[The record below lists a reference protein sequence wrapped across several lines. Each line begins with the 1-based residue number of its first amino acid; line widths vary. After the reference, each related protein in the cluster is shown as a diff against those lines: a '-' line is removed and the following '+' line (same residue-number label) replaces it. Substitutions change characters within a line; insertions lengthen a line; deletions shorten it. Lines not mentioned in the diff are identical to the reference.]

1 MVNPLTLFQSVLL
14 LFLLMIP
21 GYLLRKCK
29 IGGDTLPRDL
39 SNIILYVAQPAMIVV
54 AFIRDFDKEVAFNA
68 AGVLVFSFIA
78 HTIFYFIAKLLFRK
92 APHEIA
98 KIYRF
103 GVIFSNAGY
112 MGIPLIKA
120 IFDDS
125 AAIYASVYIIAF
137 NFFTWSL
144 GCLIYSEDKSYISPK
159 KMFINPATIP
169 IYIGILIFLLPINQ
183 YVPVVLVDALDKF
196 SGVVA
201 PISMMLLGMLLAD
214 VKLKTAFIDRYLWEA
229 LAVRLL
235 LFPALI
241 WGVVKL
247 VSLTGIYNSEIATAV
262 TLICAATPSAAATGM
277 FATKFGCDT
286 QTASK
291 FVSISTIF
299 SILTMPIVA
308 LLLMI

>member
-29 IGGDTLPRDL
+29 IGGETLPRDL
-39 SNIILYVAQPAMIVV
+39 SNIILYVAQPAMIVA
-54 AFIRDFDKEVAFNA
+54 AFVRDFDKEVAFNA

-78 HTIFYFIAKLLFRK
+78 HTIFYLLAKLFFRS

-103 GVIFSNAGY
+103 GVIFSNSGY
-112 MGIPLIKA
+112 MGIPLIMA
-120 IFDDS
+120 IFDES

-144 GCLIYSEDKSYISPK
+144 GCLIYSEDKSYISPR

-169 IYIGILIFLLPINQ
+169 IYIGIIVFLLPINQ
-183 YVPVVLVDALDKF
+183 YIPGVVVDAMNKF

-201 PISMMLLGMLLAD
+201 PISMMLIGMLLAD
-214 VKLKTAFIDRYLWEA
+214 VKLKTAFFDRYLWEA

-247 VSLTGIYNSEIATAV
+247 VSLSGIYNSEIATAV

-308 LLLMI
+308 LLLKL

>member
-1 MVNPLTLFQSVLL
+1 MVNPLILFQSVLL
-14 LFLLMIP
+14 LFLMMIP
-21 GYLLRKCK
+21 GFLLRKSK
-29 IGGDTLPRDL
+29 IAGDSLPKDL
-39 SNIILYVAQPAMIVV
+39 SNLILYVAQPAMIID
-54 AFIRDFDKEVAFNA
+54 AFVRDFDKEVAFNA
-68 AGVLVFSFIA
+68 AGVLVFSFVA
-78 HTIFYFIAKLLFRK
+78 HALFYLIAKFLFRS
-92 APHEIA
+92 APHGIA

-144 GCLIYSEDKSYISPK
+144 GCLIYSEDKSYISPR
-159 KMFINPATIP
+159 KMFVNPATIP

-183 YVPVVLVDALDKF
+183 YIPTVVCDALSKF

-201 PISMMLLGMLLAD
+201 PLSMMLIGMLLAD
-214 VKLKTAFIDRYLWEA
+214 VKLKGAFSDRWLWEA

-235 LFPALI
+235 VFPALI
-241 WGVVKL
+241 WGVVRL
-247 VSLTGIYNSEIATAV
+247 FSLTGLYHSDIATAV

-291 FVSISTIF
+291 FVSVSTIF
-299 SILTMPIVA
+299 SVLTMPVIA
-308 LLLMI
+308 LLLKI

>member
-21 GYLLRKCK
+21 GFLLRKFR
-29 IGGDTLPRDL
+29 IGGETLPRDL

-68 AGVLVFSFIA
+68 AGVLIFSFIA
-78 HTIFYFIAKLLFRK
+78 HTIFYLIARMLFRS
-92 APHEIA
+92 APHGIA

-169 IYIGILIFLLPINQ
+169 IYIGVLIFLLPINQ
-183 YVPVVLVDALDKF
+183 YVPGVVHNALNMF
-196 SGVVA
+196 SNVVA
-201 PISMMLLGMLLAD
+201 PLSMMLIGMLLAD

-235 LFPALI
+235 VFPALI
-241 WGVVKL
+241 WVVVWL
-247 VSLTGIYNSEIATAV
+247 VSLTGLYNSEIATAV

-299 SILTMPIVA
+299 SVLTMPVVA
-308 LLLMI
+308 LLLLI

>member
-21 GYLLRKCK
+21 GFLLRKFRV
-29 IGGDTLPRDL
+29 GGETLPRDL

-78 HTIFYFIAKLLFRK
+78 HTLFYFIARMLFRT
-92 APHEIA
+92 APHSIA

-144 GCLIYSEDKSYISPK
+144 GCLIYSEDKSYVSPR

-169 IYIGILIFLLPINQ
+169 IYIGVLLFLLPINQ
-183 YVPVVLVDALDKF
+183 YVPDVVTNALNMF
-196 SGVVA
+196 SNTVA
-201 PISMMLLGMLLAD
+201 PISMMLIGMLLAD
-214 VKLKTAFIDRYLWEA
+214 VKLKGAFTDKYLWEA

-235 LFPALI
+235 VFPALI
-241 WGVVKL
+241 WAVVYG
-247 VSLTGIYNSEIATAV
+247 VSLTGLYDSEIATAV

-291 FVSISTIF
+291 FVSVSTIF
-299 SILTMPIVA
+299 SVLTMPVVA
-308 LLLMI
+308 LLLYI

>member
-21 GYLLRKCK
+21 GYLLRKFK
-29 IGGDTLPRDL
+29 VGGPTFAKDL
-39 SNIILYVAQPAMIVV
+39 SNLILYVAQPAMIVV
-54 AFIRDFDKEVAFNA
+54 AFVRDFDKEVAINA
-68 AGVLVFSFIA
+68 AGVLVFSFIG
-78 HTIFYFIAKLLFRK
+78 HTIFYLIAKFLFRS

-103 GVIFSNAGY
+103 GVIFSNSGY

-120 IFDDS
+120 ILGDS

-144 GCLIYSEDKSYISPK
+144 GCLIYSEDKSYISPR

-169 IYIGILIFLLPINQ
+169 IYIGIIVFLLPINQ
-183 YVPVVLVDALDKF
+183 YIPGVVVDAMDKF

-201 PISMMLLGMLLAD
+201 PMSMMLIGMLLAD

-235 LFPALI
+235 VFPTLI
-241 WGVVKL
+241 WGV
-247 VSLTGIYNSEIATAV
+247 
-262 TLICAATPSAAATGM
+262 
-277 FATKFGCDT
+277 
-286 QTASK
+286 AS
-291 FVSISTIF
+291 TTE
-299 SILTMPIVA
+299 LPITDKV
-308 LLLMI
+308 

>member
-1 MVNPLTLFQSVLL
+1 MVNPFTLFQSVLL

-29 IGGDTLPRDL
+29 VGGETFAKDL
-39 SNIILYVAQPAMIVV
+39 SNLILYVAQPAMIVV
-54 AFIRDFDKEVAFNA
+54 AFVRDFDTEVAFNA

-78 HTIFYFIAKLLFRK
+78 HTIFYFIAKILFRS

-103 GVIFSNAGY
+103 GVIFSNSGY

-120 IFDDS
+120 IFGDS

-144 GCLIYSEDKSYISPK
+144 GCLIYSEDKSYISPR

-169 IYIGILIFLLPINQ
+169 IYIGIIIFLLPINQ
-183 YVPVVLVDALDKF
+183 YIPSVVVDALDKF

-201 PISMMLLGMLLAD
+201 PLSMMLIGMLLAD
-214 VKLKTAFIDRYLWEA
+214 VKLKTAFFDRYLWEA
-229 LAVRLL
+229 LAVRLI
-235 LFPALI
+235 LFPVLI

-247 VSLTGIYNSEIATAV
+247 ISLTGIYNSEIATSV
-262 TLICAATPSAAATGM
+262 TLICASTPSAAATGM

-308 LLLMI
+308 LLLTI

>member
-1 MVNPLTLFQSVLL
+1 
-14 LFLLMIP
+14 MIP
-21 GYLLRKCK
+21 GYLLRKFK
-29 IGGDTLPRDL
+29 VGGPTFAKDL
-39 SNIILYVAQPAMIVV
+39 SNLILYVAQPAMIVV
-54 AFIRDFDKEVAFNA
+54 AFVRDFDKEVAINA
-68 AGVLVFSFIA
+68 AGVLVFSFIG
-78 HTIFYFIAKLLFRK
+78 HTIFYLIAKFLFRS

-103 GVIFSNAGY
+103 GVIFSNSGY

-120 IFDDS
+120 ILGDS

-144 GCLIYSEDKSYISPK
+144 GCLIYSEDKSYISPR
-159 KMFINPATIP
+159 KMFVNPATIP
-169 IYIGILIFLLPINQ
+169 IYIGIIVFLLPINQ
-183 YVPVVLVDALDKF
+183 YIPGVVVDAMDKF

-201 PISMMLLGMLLAD
+201 PMSMMLIGMLLAD

-235 LFPALI
+235 VFPALI

-277 FATKFGCDT
+277 FATQFGCDT

-299 SILTMPIVA
+299 SILTMPVVA
-308 LLLMI
+308 LLLKI

>member
-21 GYLLRKCK
+21 GFLLRKSRICS
-29 IGGDTLPRDL
+29 DNLPKDL
-39 SNIILYVAQPAMIVV
+39 SNVILYVAQPAMIVV

-78 HTIFYFIAKLLFRK
+78 HALFYLIARMLFRT
-92 APHEIA
+92 APHGIA

-144 GCLIYSEDKSYISPK
+144 GCLIYSEDKSYVSPK
-159 KMFINPATIP
+159 KMFLNPATIP
-169 IYIGILIFLLPINQ
+169 IYIGVLLFLLPINQ
-183 YVPVVLVDALDKF
+183 YVPDVVVNALNMF
-196 SGVVA
+196 SNAVA
-201 PISMMLLGMLLAD
+201 PLSMMLIGMLLAD
-214 VKLKTAFIDRYLWEA
+214 VKLKGAFTDRYLWEA

-235 LFPALI
+235 IFPALI
-241 WGVVKL
+241 WVIVYG
-247 VSLTGIYNSEIATAV
+247 VSLTGLYDSEIATAV

-299 SILTMPIVA
+299 SVLTMPVIA
-308 LLLMI
+308 LLLQI